1 MKQQNSDS
9 TWQMNL
15 DFDHPP
21 YLDGLVD
28 TLEIAEVL
36 RLKTTR
42 SKLTCSSF
50 LLERMDV
57 QFVLANL
64 GITCYWQ
71 QLFEAGFETWETLK
85 DITERDL

>member
-1 MKQQNSDS
+1 
-9 TWQMNL
+9 
-15 DFDHPP
+15 
-21 YLDGLVD
+21 
-28 TLEIAEVL
+28 
-36 RLKTTR
+36 
-42 SKLTCSSF
+42 
-50 LLERMDV
+50 MDV